1 MVFFVMSALANI
13 PLLFHNIQVLEGTP
27 EWEVLAELNSYDM
40 RLYEL
45 IVELFDTQKDIVYSY

>member
-1 MVFFVMSALANI
+1 MSALANI